1 MNSLSSR
8 LTLLGLIGIL
18 GGGAGMIISQK
29 LTLGAPAVFGF
40 LTLAILGLSSILLGE
55 YIWKNIKRFGV
66 AEERLWFGGNE
77 PD

>member
-1 MNSLSSR
+1 
-8 LTLLGLIGIL
+8 
-18 GGGAGMIISQK
+18 MIISQK
-29 LTLGAPAVFGF
+29 LILGAAAFFGF

-55 YIWKNIKRFGV
+55 FIWKSIKRYGV